1 MAAPFAGLTAP
12 ANAQQQL
19 QIPSLPMRLTR
30 RLERDLSDGKSVIV
44 ERDWLIQFSRHAGEI
59 WVTGHQTRVAVEAPA
74 KIAAIADVERTRS
87 TDGMFPIRLDGGGLI
102 LATGTFEAKADVA
115 KAVEEAEAIINGEA
129 RSKSEQSASLHYLR
143 ALQTTGSGKLEQMQR
158 DLFFPRSEP
167 FRAIRSLA
175 LPDGSTGEFELEI
188 QMEAQPGTS
197 WLGHTSRNIITR
209 VAGISR
215 RSSELWNMQIA

>member
-12 ANAQQQL
+12 AIAQQQL
-19 QIPSLPMRLTR
+19 QIPSVPMRLNR

-59 WVTGHQTRVAVEAPA
+59 WVTGHQTRVAVEAPV

-87 TDGMFPIRLDGGGLI
+87 TDGMFPIRLDSGGTI
-102 LATGTFEAKADVA
+102 LAAGTFESKADVA
-115 KAVEEAEAIINGEA
+115 KAVEEAEALINGEA
-129 RSKSEQSASLHYLR
+129 HSESEKSASLHYLR
-143 ALQTTGSGKLEQMQR
+143 VLQATGSGELEQMPR

-167 FRAIRSLA
+167 FREIRFVA
-175 LPDGSTGEFELEI
+175 LPDGSTGEFELDI

-197 WLGHTSRNIITR
+197 WLGHANRNIITR
-209 VAGISR
+209 VAGVSR